1 MEIIAYPQDC
11 TSSFF
16 ASDTDADDV
25 GNLVS
30 GMVLQSKAKEMVMLA
45 DTLGQSL
52 LFGSSLHIGA
62 ENDEERA
69 SKAENPN
76 HRSVF
81 AISVAALG
89 NAYFT

>member
-1 MEIIAYPQDC
+1 M
-11 TSSFF
+11 
-16 ASDTDADDV
+16 V
-25 GNLVS
+25 VS

-45 DTLGQSL
+45 DTLGQPL

-76 HRSVF
+76 HRYKCYLQQSCN
-81 AISVAALG
+81 ISMILHFEA
-89 NAYFT
+89 